1 MNKEQMSEAI
11 KKCPV
16 VAILRGIILDEV
28 IGVCDALVDSGI
40 GLIEITM
47 NSPEALKSI
56 KLASDHFKGSNV
68 GIGAGTVLSVKQV
81 EAVADAGGEY
91 IISPNCEPAVIR
103 MTKELGL
110 LSLPGVF
117 TPSEAL
123 LALQCGA
130 DFLKLFPAGRLSPEY
145 IKDLKAVVP
154 ADFIAVGGVGA
165 DNIKEYL
172 QYAVGAGIGSAVYK
186 SGWTVEEIRT
196 AAARLIQSL

>member
-1 MNKEQMSEAI
+1 MSEAI

-16 VAILRGIILDEV
+16 VAILRGITPDEV
-28 IGVCDALVDSGI
+28 IGVCDALAERGI

-56 KLASDHFKGSNV
+56 KLAADHFKNSSV
-68 GIGAGTVLSVKQV
+68 GIGAGTVLSPKDV
-81 EAVADAGGEY
+81 EAVAEAGGEY
-91 IISPNCEPAVIR
+91 IISPNSDPAVIR

-117 TPSEAL
+117 TPSEAF

-130 DFLKLFPAGRLSPEY
+130 DFLKLFPAGRLAPEY

-165 DNIKEYL
+165 GNIKEYL

-186 SGWTVEEIRT
+186 AGWSAEEVKT
-196 AAARLIQSL
+196 AAVRLIESL